1 MAMQYTGI
9 PIYIEK
15 YRVKVQGQST
25 GSKKEGKVSNILIY
39 IERVKYIYIKNSIL
53 NFKSEKNITNSES
66 KGKSKMFSPLCL
78 KYVSICFFFYTK
90 FNCFFLFT
98 YWYFITHSSSSGP
111 RNNIPIISGWQH
123 QFGTCPKIFTQSIKL
138 MFTCNLLTWVNKY

>member
-78 KYVSICFFFYTK
+78 KYVSICFFFIQSLIVFSCLHTGI
-90 FNCFFLFT
+90 LSHT
-98 YWYFITHSSSSGP
+98 VPPVDHA
-111 RNNIPIISGWQH
+111 IIFPSLAAD
-123 QFGTCPKIFTQSIKL
+123 SISL
-138 MFTCNLLTWVNKY
+138 GLALKYSHKV